1 MNTTTFA
8 VKNRQINI
16 LEQRLLDSWL
26 IIKEV
31 LIKAKNLYKEDV
43 AYHNYLHA
51 LCVAN
56 YALNLQKIWFSAIEV
71 RSLIIA
77 WLFHD
82 AGHTWK
88 VDLLDEF
95 LSLDLYRKSMDEIQ
109 LNNPD
114 FIVNDSI
121 CRHWIIWTVFKNRS
135 KNINK
140 YSKILADFDVWCIW
154 DTIWAFLYYSSLY
167 GYELWVDVEKY
178 YNEVEKGYFKFL
190 IMTCK
195 YILISD
201 EARLILPNSLKN
213 IKKFYEIDLNTKKE
227 IFDTLVNEDITLEE
241 FKKRFNLD

>member
-1 MNTTTFA
+1 MF
-8 VKNRQINI
+8 
-16 LEQRLLDSWL
+16 SW
-26 IIKEV
+26 
-31 LIKAKNLYKEDV
+31 Y
-43 AYHNYLHA
+43 
-51 LCVAN
+51 
-56 YALNLQKIWFSAIEV
+56 
-71 RSLIIA
+71 
-77 WLFHD
+77 
-82 AGHTWK
+82 
-88 VDLLDEF
+88 
-95 LSLDLYRKSMDEIQ
+95 
-109 LNNPD
+109 
-114 FIVNDSI
+114 
-121 CRHWIIWTVFKNRS
+121 WIY
-135 KNINK
+135 K

-227 IFDTLVNEDITLEE
+227 IFDALVNEDITLEE